1 MKDEPFIIKTKNQR
15 WRMYMKKISIVM
27 CIVLVFL
34 MIIEP
39 MTVSATFVDTTKNDL
54 VWNDANGTITVA
66 SGNTV
71 GTLTIGKTC
80 EEINIICDG
89 NITKIIVNGNT
100 KLNISG
106 SGKSGTIYIKK
117 SDAKLNVGE
126 NIKINTVS
134 INCKNSKF
142 TIGSISNTGIIN
154 NVKVTL
160 PSNIVIDGATIKN
173 IGVEAA
179 AAGSILTVDK
189 GDVQSVGYRGKGTLN
204 VDGGEINGG
213 VVFYDEG
220 TLNVNGG
227 EINSNVIFNN
237 TGTLKV
243 AGGKINGNVSFLDG
257 GQLSISETEGV
268 SRTTTPIT
276 GLVKLD
282 SSIYYSVDGNEDNWE
297 KPMRICRN
305 DLTNLWEGKEIV
317 SGSDDPDKWQ
327 LLSDDWKLERGQGDK
342 KNIVV
347 KNIKPNGTGEVNNPY
362 LIADIDN
369 LYWLANEINGNNTNG
384 NMEYGGGITLGNV
397 DKVTDLKPDNNG
409 GYTGNSGEDASAA
422 NTTEPESGTTAPE
435 LETTDPETGTT
446 AQELE
451 TTAPETETTDPET
464 ETTAP
469 EPDTIAPETDPTGSG
484 TDDGGSGEDV
494 PPTPDSSD
502 NTSNHAIL
510 TADIDINPG
519 TR

>member
-134 INCKNSKF
+134 INWKNSKF

-204 VDGGEINGG
+204 VDGGEING
-213 VVFYDEG
+213 
-220 TLNVNGG
+220 NV
-227 EINSNVIFNN
+227 
-237 TGTLKV
+237 
-243 AGGKINGNVSFLDG
+243 AFLDG

-327 LLSDDWKLERGQGDK
+327 LLSDDRKLERGQGDK

-384 NMEYGGGITLGNV
+384 NMEYGGEIGRAHV
-397 DKVTDLKPDNNG
+397 
-409 GYTGNSGEDASAA
+409 
-422 NTTEPESGTTAPE
+422 
-435 LETTDPETGTT
+435 
-446 AQELE
+446 
-451 TTAPETETTDPET
+451 
-464 ETTAP
+464 
-469 EPDTIAPETDPTGSG
+469 
-484 TDDGGSGEDV
+484 
-494 PPTPDSSD
+494 
-502 NTSNHAIL
+502 
-510 TADIDINPG
+510 
-519 TR
+519 